1 MNIVAIS
8 SPKGGVG
15 KSTIALNLA
24 VATAKSGLRVLL
36 VDVDPQ
42 SALLLSLGRERDAV
56 RGLVEV
62 LAGRV
67 SLADAVIQTR
77 LFGLSVLPLGK
88 LRMRDTSAYERHLE
102 DGFALRAALAPAV
115 DDFDVVLIDT
125 PAGFGG
131 ATMGAL
137 RCADAVIS
145 PLAAGPLALRNA
157 PEMLE
162 LIVWLNE
169 QGHALTFLGFVLNMV
184 NARSPQVTATI
195 HEARERFG
203 DGWLFETTIPL
214 SEAFL
219 TASAKGLPVQHVVQ
233 AQSAVDL
240 AFQSLAREFVD
251 KLATT
256 FPEDEHHESPSN
268 AH

>member
-24 VATAKSGLRVLL
+24 VAAAKAGERVLL
-36 VDVDPQ
+36 IDVDPQ
-42 SALLLSLGRERDAV
+42 SALMLSLGRERDTAS
-56 RGLVEV
+56 GLVEC
-62 LAGRV
+62 LAGRAT
-67 SLADAVIQTR
+67 LASAVIQTR
-77 LFGLSVLPLGK
+77 LFGLAILPLGR

-102 DGFALRAALAPAV
+102 NGQALRAVLEAAKG
-115 DDFDVVLIDT
+115 DFDIVMIDT

-137 RCADAVIS
+137 RASNAVIS
-145 PLAAGPLALRNA
+145 PLAAGPLVLRSA

-169 QGHALTFLGFVLNMV
+169 QGHNLNFLGFVLNMV
-184 NARSPQVTATI
+184 NERSPQVAATVK
-195 HEARERFG
+195 EARERFAG
-203 DGWLFETTIPL
+203 DWLFETIVPL

-219 TASAKGLPVQHVVQ
+219 TASAKGLPVQNVVN
-233 AQSAVDL
+233 ANSAIDL
-240 AFQSLAREFVD
+240 AFQTLAQEMIA
-251 KLATT
+251 KLDSISQQAGR
-256 FPEDEHHESPSN
+256 HESPS
-268 AH
+268 HVH